1 MSTDILSEM
10 VEHGAFESK
19 QEAERLYIVAQ
30 QKVEQSKSDLEI
42 AKADLGQARANRKA
56 ARDEYDDEQ
65 RARRKPRQKNIV
77 RRILVVLDGN
87 KEQPRQVIIAET
99 GLDATTV
106 SSTLTRLRKAGF
118 VVRDGDGF
126 TGLWRITDKG
136 SAFINSDAPFPK
148 V

>member
-10 VEHGAFESK
+10 VESGAFEGK

-30 QKVEQSKSDLEI
+30 QRVEQAKRDLEI
-42 AKADLGQARANRKA
+42 AKVDVRQARANRKA
-56 ARDEYDDEQ
+56 ARDEYNDEQ
-65 RARRKPRQKNIV
+65 RARRKPRQTNIV
-77 RRILVVLDGN
+77 RRILAVLDGN
-87 KEQPRQVIIAET
+87 TEQPRQVIIAET

-126 TGLWRITDKG
+126 TGLWRITGEG

>member
-1 MSTDILSEM
+1 MGTNILREM
-10 VEHGAFESK
+10 VESGAFDSK
-19 QEAERLYIVAQ
+19 QEADRMYVLAQ
-30 QKVEQSKSDLEI
+30 QKVEQAKHDLEI
-42 AKADLGQARANRKA
+42 AKSDLRDARAKRKE
-56 ARDEYDDEQ
+56 ARDHYEEEQ
-65 RARRKPRQKNIV
+65 RSRRKPRQTNIV
-77 RRILVVLDGN
+77 RRILAVLDGN
-87 KEQPRQVIIAET
+87 TEQPRQVIIAET

-126 TGLWRITDKG
+126 TGLWRITDEG

>member
-10 VEHGAFESK
+10 VESGAFEGK

-30 QKVEQSKSDLEI
+30 QRVEQAKRDLEI
-42 AKADLGQARANRKA
+42 AKVDVRQARANRKA
-56 ARDEYDDEQ
+56 ARDEYNDEQ
-65 RARRKPRQKNIV
+65 RARRKPRQTNIV
-77 RRILVVLDGN
+77 RRILAVLDGN
-87 KEQPRQVIIAET
+87 TEQPRQVIIAET

-126 TGLWRITDKG
+126 TGLWRITGKG

>member
-1 MSTDILSEM
+1 M
-10 VEHGAFESK
+10 VESGAFEGK

-30 QKVEQSKSDLEI
+30 QRVEQAKRDLEI
-42 AKADLGQARANRKA
+42 AKADLRQARANRKA

-65 RARRKPRQKNIV
+65 RARRKPRQTNI
-77 RRILVVLDGN
+77 LAVLDGN
-87 KEQPRQVIIAET
+87 TEQPRQVIIAET

-126 TGLWRITDKG
+126 TGLWRITGEG

>member
-10 VEHGAFESK
+10 VESGAFEGK

-30 QKVEQSKSDLEI
+30 QRVEQAKRDLEI
-42 AKADLGQARANRKA
+42 AKADLRQARANRKA

-65 RARRKPRQKNIV
+65 RARRKPRQTNIV
-77 RRILVVLDGN
+77 RRILAVLDGN
-87 KEQPRQVIIAET
+87 TEQPRQVIIAET

-126 TGLWRITDKG
+126 TGMWRITG
-136 SAFINSDAPFPK
+136 EGAAFMNSDAPFPK